1 MTLTN
6 DELMDI
12 IRDADTQIDFS
23 KLDADTPFD
32 SANADSLDLMN
43 ILLGVQEKLDIE
55 IPDDEV
61 ENLNTVNKILSYV
74 N

>member
-1 MTLTN
+1 MPLTEH
-6 DELMDI
+6 ELMEI
-12 IRDADTQIDFS
+12 IRNADTQIDFS
-23 KLDADTPFD
+23 KLEADTPFD
-32 SANADSLDLMN
+32 SAGADSLDLMN

-61 ENLNTVNKILSYV
+61 ENLDAVNKILDYV